1 MDVEGGQDVLNLLPF
16 GVAVSKCL
24 IRHRREP
31 SCSEPHR
38 PHAHTRYSSAC
49 ALALFLVGRPHG
61 RAFRSGTTS
70 PATSG
75 LWQKS
80 AHACI
85 SLRRSSTR
93 SLRAY
98 ARDDLPPMVWASAV
112 SRTRAG
118 KPVRSHT
125 QAATVA
131 ENPVPRAC

>member
-1 MDVEGGQDVLNLLPF
+1 MAVEGGQDVLNLLPF

-38 PHAHTRYSSAC
+38 PHAHTRDGSAC
-49 ALALFLVGRPHG
+49 ALALFLAGRAHG

-98 ARDDLPPMVWASAV
+98 ARDDLLPMVCASAV
-112 SRTRAG
+112 SRTRSG
-118 KPVRSHT
+118 KLVRSDT
-125 QAATVA
+125 QSAKV
-131 ENPVPRAC
+131 ERNPCAVM